1 MVEQHAV
8 DPALPGLGEVIDQVG
23 AALVGAAPAG
33 AYEDEIARAVQRV
46 ATETLIGLAAS
57 ADMPQ
62 VRAIASFKLKDAKTR
77 LEGQVSSMADDLW
90 RAHASLL
97 ARDITRFLDNPETFK
112 RPAAIAIPPGAPIG
126 DPSMDWVDWLIWRR

>member
-1 MVEQHAV
+1 
-8 DPALPGLGEVIDQVG
+8 
-23 AALVGAAPAG
+23 LVGAAPAG

-46 ATETLIGLAAS
+46 ATEALMTLAAS

-62 VRAIASFKLKDAKTR
+62 VRAIATFKLKDAKVR
-77 LEGQVSSMADDLW
+77 LEGQTNSMTDDAW

-97 ARDITRFLDNPETFK
+97 ARDITRFLDNPDAFK

-126 DPSMDWVDWLIWRR
+126 EPGMDWLGWWR